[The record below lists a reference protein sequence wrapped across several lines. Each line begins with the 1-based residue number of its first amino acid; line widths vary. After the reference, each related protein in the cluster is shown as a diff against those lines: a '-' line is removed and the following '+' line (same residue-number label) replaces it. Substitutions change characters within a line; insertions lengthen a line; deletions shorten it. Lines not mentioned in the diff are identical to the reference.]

1 MKRTLILAIGLS
13 LALAGCSHDRDV
25 VIAPEVY
32 DEPPAPVFTAD
43 EQGLLDAIAG
53 KPTAAAK
60 TFVDGMDAP
69 GKAALLKLQPIAH
82 SMLEKMVRQKN
93 AYRETV
99 RKHNSEARKYA
110 QDVTKD
116 TLHVDDNKLK
126 KLMGNEEP

>member
-1 MKRTLILAIGLS
+1 MKRSLILAIGLS

-32 DEPPAPVFTAD
+32 DEPPAPVFTDA

-60 TFVDGMDAP
+60 TFVEGLDDS
-69 GKAALLKLQPIAH
+69 GKAALIKLQPIAH

-93 AYRETV
+93 AYRATV
-99 RKHNSEARKYA
+99 KKHNAEARRYA

-116 TLHVDDNKLK
+116 TLHVDDGKLK
-126 KLMGNEEP
+126 KLMSNEEP